1 MSHSLIHWIRLKFA
15 QHELWAINFALL
27 RPQLSLFGAASLWAW
42 IFPPLLSFGV
52 LIGYLMQNYAVLG
65 SVINLII
72 GLPALIL
79 LAYWVFRWYF
89 ICLGLMFG
97 RRNMAEKKRAEV
109 SARIEKLLPVVG

>member
-1 MSHSLIHWIRLKFA
+1 MSHSLIQWIRLKFA

-97 RRNMAEKKRAEV
+97 RRNLAEKKRAEI
-109 SARIEKLLPVVG
+109 SARIERLLPVIS

>member
-1 MSHSLIHWIRLKFA
+1 M
-15 QHELWAINFALL
+15 
-27 RPQLSLFGAASLWAW
+27 WAW

-52 LIGYLMQNYAVLG
+52 LIGYLVQNYAALG

-72 GLPALIL
+72 GLPVLIL

>member
-1 MSHSLIHWIRLKFA
+1 M
-15 QHELWAINFALL
+15 
-27 RPQLSLFGAASLWAW
+27 WAW

-52 LIGYLMQNYAVLG
+52 LIGYLVQNYSVLG

-72 GLPALIL
+72 GLPVLIL